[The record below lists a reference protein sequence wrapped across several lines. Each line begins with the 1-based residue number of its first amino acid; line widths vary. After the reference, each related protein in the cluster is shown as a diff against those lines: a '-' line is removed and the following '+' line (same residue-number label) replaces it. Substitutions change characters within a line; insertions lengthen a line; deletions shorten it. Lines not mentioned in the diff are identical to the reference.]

1 MDTAVPGSSDEGHSR
16 GSRATVAAVN
26 RWVSVAFGVVAM
38 LLLWDDPRLRRLL
51 GVVAIVGYSAT
62 ALLLQV
68 LSRRSPRNRALEVVH
83 DVADCVG
90 VALGAAASGALAS
103 PVWLL
108 YYPHVVAV
116 SIRGGLGYALLM
128 GGLDAGAVLG
138 LALLTPEQ
146 PLGALHALAILW
158 CAYMGGTTSAYL
170 KSIRRRLS
178 EANQD
183 LSTKNE
189 QLRATVMA
197 HELSQ
202 KEQDLAIERLKESE
216 ERYRRLLE
224 RIQDGVAII
233 QDGRLAY
240 SNLVFAK
247 MVGET
252 PEALVGVDFRELVPP
267 EDRKDLAERY
277 RRWQETQAVSGV
289 LESKLLTRSGAVLLV
304 SLRAGS
310 AEFRGKPSVITT
322 IRDITRERRMEED
335 IKAHAERLAAINEI
349 ANAVNLSLTIEDIF
363 SVAAEE
369 TRRLVPFDRLTI
381 ALLEEDGPAIEVV
394 AVGPGARRQR
404 AAFTQAEATWAFRRP
419 TAWCQGEEPPPHH
432 LQDLLGH
439 KGILSVAT
447 VPLLSKDRV
456 VGSMNLGRFK
466 AAPFSSQ
473 DLAVVEP
480 VARHIAIALDNA
492 QLLEAVRKQSSEFES
507 LLEIGRG
514 ILERLELNE
523 ILPQVTRS
531 VNRMMGTHFCA
542 LLLKSG
548 DRLEMAAEE
557 GLEPEVVKAFGSLR
571 VGESLSGWVA
581 QEGRPLAIAD
591 MREDPRLKL
600 NDPVTRYGYRS
611 YLCVPL
617 MRGPEVLGTLE
628 VVTKEPR
635 RFSTAEQERMTAF
648 AAQAAVAIDNARLLR
663 ETRSH
668 LSEMAEANRRLAEL
682 DQLRQQYLRNVSH
695 EFRTP
700 LTVIKGYAEY
710 LMDAGGTDERTLR
723 DVMRILVES
732 CDRVIDMV
740 ETLIEVSRIEQGAAQ
755 QTLQVQS
762 LDLEEVATASVD
774 PLKPSAAKKGV
785 ILTFDFPTEPLGLQ
799 GDGGLLHHVVR
810 KLVDNAV
817 KYSPQGSQVVVRGR
831 RRGEELELQVEDYG
845 IGIAEEHLSRIF
857 EKFYMVDGGIA
868 RRSGGTG
875 VGLYLVR
882 EIVRLHRGS
891 VHVRSHPGQGSVF
904 SVRLPR
910 TFKGEKPRPQ
920 TASA

>member
-1 MDTAVPGSSDEGHSR
+1 
-16 GSRATVAAVN
+16 
-26 RWVSVAFGVVAM
+26 
-38 LLLWDDPRLRRLL
+38 
-51 GVVAIVGYSAT
+51 
-62 ALLLQV
+62 
-68 LSRRSPRNRALEVVH
+68 
-83 DVADCVG
+83 
-90 VALGAAASGALAS
+90 
-103 PVWLL
+103 
-108 YYPHVVAV
+108 
-116 SIRGGLGYALLM
+116 
-128 GGLDAGAVLG
+128 
-138 LALLTPEQ
+138 
-146 PLGALHALAILW
+146 
-158 CAYMGGTTSAYL
+158 YMGGTTSAYL
-170 KSIRRRLS
+170 KSIRQRLS
-178 EANQD
+178 EANEG
-183 LSTKNE
+183 LSSKNE

-197 HELSQ
+197 HELAQ
-202 KEQDLAIERLKESE
+202 TEQDVAIERLKESE
-216 ERYRRLLE
+216 DRYRRLLE

-233 QDGRLAY
+233 QDGKLAY
-240 SNLVFAK
+240 SNLVFAT
-247 MVGET
+247 MVGDT
-252 PEALVGVDFRELVPP
+252 PEGLVGADFRELVPP
-267 EDRKDLAERY
+267 EDRRDLSDRY
-277 RRWQETQAVSGV
+277 RRWQEAQSVSGV
-289 LESKLLTRSGAVLLV
+289 LESRLLTRSGAIVLV

-310 AEFRGKPSVITT
+310 VEYRGRPAVIAT

-381 ALLEEDGPAIEVV
+381 ALLEEGGPSLEVV

-404 AAFTQAEATWAFRRP
+404 AAVTQAEATWAFRRP
-419 TAWCQGEEPPPHH
+419 TSWCQGEEPPPPH
-432 LQDLLGH
+432 LQDLLAH
-439 KGILSVAT
+439 RGILSVAT

-466 AAPFSSQ
+466 AQPFSAA

-492 QLLEAVRKQSSEFES
+492 QLLEAVRRRSSEFES
-507 LLEIGRG
+507 LLEIGNG

-542 LLLKSG
+542 LLLRSG
-548 DRLEMAAEE
+548 DRLLVAAEE
-557 GLEPEVVKAFGSLR
+557 GLEPEVVEAFGTLR
-571 VGESLSGWVA
+571 VGDSLSGWVA
-581 QEGRPLAIAD
+581 QEGRPLAVAD
-591 MREDPRLKL
+591 MRDDPRLKL
-600 NDPVTRYGYRS
+600 ADAVTRFGYVS

-635 RFSTAEQERMTAF
+635 RFSAEEQERMAAF

-663 ETRSH
+663 ETRRH

-710 LMDAGGTDERTLR
+710 LMDAGAADDRSLR

-740 ETLIEVSRIEQGAAQ
+740 DTLIEVSRIEQGTAQ
-755 QTLQVQS
+755 QALQVQA
-762 LDLEEVATASVD
+762 LDLREVATTSVD
-774 PLKPSAAKKGV
+774 PLKPTAAKKGV
-785 ILTFDFPTEPLGLQ
+785 NVTFDFPLEPLGLQ

-817 KYSPQGSQVVVRGR
+817 KYSSHGGQVVVRGR
-831 RRGEELELQVEDYG
+831 PQGEELELQVEDFG
-845 IGIAEEHLSRIF
+845 IGIAEEHLPRIF

-910 TFKGEKPRPQ
+910 TFKGERPRQQ